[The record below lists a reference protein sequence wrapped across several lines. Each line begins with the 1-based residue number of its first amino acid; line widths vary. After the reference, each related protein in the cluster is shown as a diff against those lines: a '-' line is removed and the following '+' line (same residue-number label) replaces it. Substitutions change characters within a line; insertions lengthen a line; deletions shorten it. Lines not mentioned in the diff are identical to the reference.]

1 MLFFVA
7 LLIAVV
13 ACMVTALLIVAL
25 RPAAVRLGLVDR
37 PGERKLHEGVV
48 PLVGGVAIFLAVLL
62 VYLGPAA
69 AGVFPV
75 DRRIV
80 SFLGGGALLVLVG
93 LLDDRYDLSPNLR
106 LLAQVG
112 AGLIMVYGGG
122 GYLRDVGALAPS
134 GAVVELGWLAVPFT
148 VFATIGVINALNM
161 SDGLDGLSSSLALIS
176 VSGLMIAASVGGE
189 PTDAVLLALL
199 AGSVFGFWLLNF
211 RIPGRHRAS
220 VFMGDAGSMF
230 LGFALTWFTIKLSQE
245 PMRVMTPSAALWF
258 LMVPIFDTVAMMLRR
273 LSKGRS
279 PFTPDREHLHHVFLL
294 ARFSVNET
302 VVVMVAAAMIGVGI
316 GLTTMDLRVPEFW
329 VSGSFLAVG
338 LMYFWMITR
347 SWQSLRFLDR
357 SICRRRATGDRR
369 SGRDRRHGQ
378 DPAYAGPERR
388 SGFDRRC
395 LPARRRADG
404 RAASTS
410 ARPVPA
416 DKQAAIAKVRPAR
429 G

>member
-7 LLIAVV
+7 SLIAVV
-13 ACMVTALLIVAL
+13 ACIVTAVLIVSL
-25 RPAAVRLGLVDR
+25 RPAAAQLGLVDL
-37 PGERKLHEGVV
+37 PGSRKLHEGIV
-48 PLVGGVAIFLAVLL
+48 PLVGGVAIFLTVLL
-62 VYLGPAA
+62 VYLGPAL
-69 AGVFPV
+69 AGVFPL
-75 DRRIV
+75 DRQIV
-80 SFLGGGALLVLVG
+80 SFLGGGALLVAVG
-93 LLDDRYDLSPNLR
+93 MLDDRYELSPNLR

-122 GYLRDVGALAPS
+122 VYLRDVGALAPS
-134 GAVVELGWLAVPFT
+134 GAIVELGWLSVPFT
-148 VFATIGVINALNM
+148 IFATLGVINALNM

-176 VSGLMIAASVGGE
+176 MTGLMIAASVGGE
-189 PTDAVLLALL
+189 PADAVLLALL

-273 LSKGRS
+273 VSRRRS
-279 PFTPDREHLHHVFLL
+279 PFRPDREHLHHVFLL

-302 VVVMVAAAMIGVGI
+302 VVVMAAAAMIGVGI

-329 VSGSFLAVG
+329 VSGSFLVVG

-347 SWQSLRFLDR
+347 SWQSLRFLER

-388 SGFDRRC
+388 SGIDRRC

-404 RAASTS
+404 RRAEAHAGRPSGEKTAAM
-410 ARPVPA
+410 
-416 DKQAAIAKVRPAR
+416 AKIGPAR
-429 G
+429 R